1 MEFQSRV
8 FRGHS
13 GPIYALALSDEFVY
27 STSSDRF
34 VTRWNIETGDQDRFA
49 VQLDSP
55 AYCILVK
62 DSVLFVG
69 CNNGTVR
76 AIDLVTKKLLWE
88 LNRFGKSVFALCWS
102 ASLELLLVGDQEG
115 NLYSIDESGN
125 FSWYFPLDSGKIR
138 VIKEFGSSFLV
149 GSQDGK
155 LRAFHTPSLNEIWSS
170 KVHEGS
176 IYCVVKT
183 ENGYLSGGLDGHVS
197 QITENGTIIKKI
209 PVHYQSVYALIPFDS
224 GFVTGSKDKTI
235 KVWTKD
241 WQIRHKIDGIGA
253 HMKSVNALLP
263 LVANGFVTASDDK
276 TIRFWNKI

>member
-8 FRGHS
+8 LRGHS
-13 GPIYALALSDEFVY
+13 GPIYALALDEDFVY

-34 VTRWNIETGDQDRFA
+34 ITRWSIDTGEQDKFA
-49 VQLDSP
+49 IQLDSP

-62 DSVLFVG
+62 DSILFVG

-76 AIDLVTKKLLWE
+76 AINLVSKKLMWE

-102 ASLELLLVGDQEG
+102 DHLDLLLVGDQEG
-115 NLYSIDESGN
+115 NLYSIDSFGK

-138 VIKEFGSSFLV
+138 VIREFGTSFLV

-155 LRAFHTPSLNEIWSS
+155 LRAFQTPSLNEIWSS

-176 IYCVVKT
+176 VYCILKT
-183 ENGYLSGGLDGHVS
+183 ENGYISGGLDGHVS
-197 QITENGTIIKKI
+197 LLAENGTLIKKI
-209 PVHYQSVYALIPFDS
+209 PVHYQSVYSIALFDN
-224 GFVTGSKDKTI
+224 GFVTCSKDKTI

-241 WQIRHKIDGIGA
+241 WSIRHKIDGIGA
-253 HMKSVNALLP
+253 HLKSVNALFP
-263 LVANGFVTASDDK
+263 LGEGFVTASDDK